1 MKLSEKH
8 PWLTWKNIHLTAVA
22 CVVAGVA
29 LIMLGGALAA
39 VSASGWHDLVMQ
51 FAGPPL
57 GFGDAMGAAPVAPEP
72 PTPPTAL

>member
-57 GFGDAMGAAPVAPEP
+57 GFGYAMGAAPVAPEP
-72 PTPPTAL
+72 PTLPAPL